1 MAGEKKH
8 TIQTVRN
15 AIYAAYGIKIDIA
28 RRLKVV
34 RQTLDNYLAEWPELQ
49 ADMTQARGC
58 LLDEAESALMKRIK
72 KGDTKA
78 IIFAL
83 ETLGRERGYV
93 RRSEVTGKDGR
104 PITFN
109 LEVITDASQIRTD
122 AP

>member
-8 TIQTVRN
+8 TIATVRN

-28 RRLKVV
+28 RKLKVV
-34 RQTLDNYLAEWPELQ
+34 RQTLDNYLTEWPELLN
-49 ADMTQARGC
+49 DMTLARGS

-83 ETLGRERGYV
+83 ETLGRDRGYT

-104 PITFN
+104 PIMFN
-109 LEVITDASQIRTD
+109 LEVVTEASQITE
-122 AP
+122 AS